1 LTTDAGGSVWV
12 CVPTFNERENVADL
26 VRATRAVLE
35 RTVAD
40 GHVLVIDDSSPD
52 GTGAIVEEI
61 ARTDTRVHLLQRP
74 QKEGIG
80 PAYRAGF
87 RYALDA
93 GAQRIVEMDCDF
105 SHDPDDIPRLLE
117 ATQHSDV
124 AIGSR
129 YVAGGGV
136 RNWGA
141 IRRLISRGGC
151 LYAQGILWVP
161 VRDLTG
167 GFKCFRRRVLETIPL
182 DQVAGQGSLGAGG
195 GRCFDGRGG
204 LASGGRTAQGLLDDA
219 TGVSGSARSG
229 VLVIAIGLGDGN
241 GERLHRV
248 VGADE
253 AGGKQGAEQGHR
265 GSPGGCDFCEAATV
279 GCLIRSKN
287 HL

>member
-1 LTTDAGGSVWV
+1 MTTDAGGSVWV

-182 DQVAGQGSLGAGG
+182 DQVAGQGYGFQIEMTYRALQQGFVVREIPITFTNRARGTSKMSGHIVREAAILVPRLRRTVG
-195 GRCFDGRGG
+195 GR
-204 LASGGRTAQGLLDDA
+204 
-219 TGVSGSARSG
+219 
-229 VLVIAIGLGDGN
+229 N
-241 GERLHRV
+241 G
-248 VGADE
+248 
-253 AGGKQGAEQGHR
+253 
-265 GSPGGCDFCEAATV
+265 
-279 GCLIRSKN
+279 
-287 HL
+287 